1 MMTKSSLKLVKILQ
15 ARFSLSKFVT
25 KYFLNEFFQIK
36 IAKLVKFTLKYQL
49 NFPNYF
55 VERMTN
61 FEGKKSAVASCQCK
75 CNPLASGPLFIMHN
89 SLPKYNI
96 GHDQF
101 NLVIQNHGTFLIF

>member
-15 ARFSLSKFVT
+15 ARFSFSKFVT
-25 KYFLNEFFQIK
+25 KSFLRDFFQIQ
-36 IAKLVKFTLKYQL
+36 IAKFVKFTIKHQL

-55 VERMTN
+55 VEGMLN
-61 FEGKKSAVASCQCK
+61 FKGKNSSVASCQCK
-75 CNPLASGPLFIMHN
+75 CNPLPSGPSFIMHN

-101 NLVIQNHGTFLIF
+101 NLVIQNHGTFLVF

>member
-25 KYFLNEFFQIK
+25 KSFLRDFFQIQ
-36 IAKLVKFTLKYQL
+36 IAKLVKFTIKHQL

-61 FEGKKSAVASCQCK
+61 FQGKNSSVASCQCK
-75 CNPLASGPLFIMHN
+75 CNPLPSGPLFIMHN